1 MNNNILQEIVIIAV
15 DIFNELGPGYN
26 EVVYH
31 KAFEVGL
38 RLKNINYQS
47 EIVTPVFYKGH
58 NIGHGRVDILVN
70 NNFIIELKAIG
81 NFNNDTAN
89 TQIKNYMKHYSI
101 REGLIVNFG
110 QQSKNSPGDL
120 NLKYII
126 SENGQHSVYNFV
138 NGNFIT
144 VNEMVIS

>member
-1 MNNNILQEIVIIAV
+1 MNNNTLQEIVIIAV

-38 RLKNINYQS
+38 RLNNINYQS

-89 TQIKNYMKHYSI
+89 TQIKNYMKH
-101 REGLIVNFG
+101 
-110 QQSKNSPGDL
+110 
-120 NLKYII
+120 
-126 SENGQHSVYNFV
+126 
-138 NGNFIT
+138 
-144 VNEMVIS
+144 